1 MNRTTATAAA
11 ATSAAALAAALLLT
25 ACGGPATV
33 AAPTHQPVFAPTAM
47 PAVSG
52 AEEGAAEFT
61 RFVQE
66 KGTPEQQ
73 SAVVGHVS
81 KVARSAPQGDHRNS
95 YIATDHPQP
104 DETTMR
110 AITDA
115 YLAWAGPADDAAMLV
130 LYTAAGTVMGGV
142 ELGPWR
148 TSAPTPPAR

>member
-1 MNRTTATAAA
+1 MNRTTATVAA
-11 ATSAAALAAALLLT
+11 ATFAAALLLT
-25 ACGGPATV
+25 ACGPTTV

-52 AEEGAAEFT
+52 AEDGAAEFI

-148 TSAPTPPAR
+148 SSTPTPSAQ